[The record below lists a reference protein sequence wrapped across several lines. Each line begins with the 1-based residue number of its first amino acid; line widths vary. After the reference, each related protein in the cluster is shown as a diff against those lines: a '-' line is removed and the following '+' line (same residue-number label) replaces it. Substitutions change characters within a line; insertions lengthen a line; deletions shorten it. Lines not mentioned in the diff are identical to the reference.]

1 MPVSQRFE
9 EIFLSIGDRI
19 LFEDDQIRIW
29 EMCLKPGEHS
39 ETHFH
44 GSPYSIV
51 VVSGDHVTVDCLA
64 NLEGLPA
71 DGYGAAK
78 VKQGD
83 SFYLCAGSTEVAKN
97 TGTKTYRDIQVEFKQ
112 DLATQEFKLS
122 NR

>member
-1 MPVSQRFE
+1 M
-9 EIFLSIGDRI
+9 
-19 LFEDDQIRIW
+19 FEDDQIRIW

-44 GSPYSIV
+44 GLPYAIV
-51 VVSGDHVTVDCLA
+51 
-64 NLEGLPA
+64 
-71 DGYGAAK
+71 
-78 VKQGD
+78 D
-83 SFYLCAGSTEVAKN
+83 SYYLCAGSTEVAKN